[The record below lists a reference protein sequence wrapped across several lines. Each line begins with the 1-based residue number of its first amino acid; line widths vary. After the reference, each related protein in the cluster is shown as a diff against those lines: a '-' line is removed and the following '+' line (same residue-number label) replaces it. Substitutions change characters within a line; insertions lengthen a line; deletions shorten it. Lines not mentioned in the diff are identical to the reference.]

1 MHKGKLILLVLAV
14 ALLAGLA
21 WWRSERG
28 DDPLAEGSEMALCP
42 NLDVARVAGIRT
54 ENTAARQ
61 EVRMERDEQG
71 VWWLVE
77 PLEWRA
83 DDGVVRQLLEI
94 AQHGRGVPA
103 PDLEPEDAGLSP
115 PKATLEFLERRL
127 DGSERRHRIAFG
139 ANDIGPQRM
148 FALVGDPGAGTL
160 VRTSRAPM
168 ALLELPVH
176 EFRDRRLVHAQWN
189 QVTALE
195 RRGAL
200 QLPQDG
206 EAGETEAPPPWPLD
220 VRAEAETDG
229 WYSSDPVRVRLDP
242 QALGLLLRALTQL
255 RARGFYDDSPDET
268 KSLGLDPPQFE
279 LTFELGGGDSFS
291 YRVGHRQLAPDEPI
305 PEFDDLDWLV
315 QLEGRSHVMRLDGL
329 DVRLLAS
336 PLEHLVD
343 HQLVRFDRTQA
354 RAVTVELDG
363 RRIELVRP
371 FGQWLVPSEGGGRPA
386 DAATVGDLFTALE
399 RLELLGFPWLTPQ
412 GAGPAVDPG
421 AGGVVGRLEVR
432 VDGPDGEL
440 VLGGEFA
447 APVEIG
453 GVRGRPYRRL
463 GEVAFGLLAEEDL
476 GRLLPD
482 PSRLLSLELL
492 NLDELRQSEVRASG
506 LGRTR
511 HWVRDPQKGHWTAVG
526 AELEDKRFALIVD
539 ALLRVR
545 AERMHT
551 ASELGER
558 GLVETVDVELIAADG
573 TSARYQLGRAPDL
586 DPEGVFVRIDGTL
599 ARVAPAGYE
608 RLRELLDVR

>member
-1 MHKGKLILLVLAV
+1 MHSGKLILLVLAV

-28 DDPLAEGSEMALCP
+28 DGPLAEAVDVALCP
-42 NLDVARVAGIRT
+42 NLDVARVAGIRIEHT
-54 ENTAARQ
+54 GQRQ

-83 DDGVVRQLLEI
+83 DDGVVRQLLET
-94 AQHGRGVPA
+94 AQRGRGTPA
-103 PDLEPEDAGLSP
+103 PDLEPADAGLNP
-115 PKATLEFLERRL
+115 PQVTLEFLERRL

-148 FALVGDPGAGTL
+148 FALVGEPGAGTL

-168 ALLELPVH
+168 ALLDLPVH

-195 RRGAL
+195 RNGAL
-200 QLPQDG
+200 TLPAKEG
-206 EAGETEAPPPWPLD
+206 EAEASTAWSLD
-220 VRAEAETDG
+220 LRAEAETDG
-229 WYSSDPVRVRLDP
+229 WYTSLPVRVRLDP
-242 QALGLLLRALTQL
+242 QALGLVLRALTQL
-255 RARGFYDDSPDET
+255 RAHGFYDDSPEET
-268 KSLGLDPPQFE
+268 KSLGLDPPLFE
-279 LTFELGGGDSFS
+279 VAFELGGGDNFVF
-291 YRVGHRQLAPDEPI
+291 RVGHRQLAPDEPV
-305 PEFDDLDWLV
+305 PAFDDLDWLV
-315 QLEGRSHVMRLDGL
+315 QLQGRSNVMRLDGL

-343 HQLVRFDRTQA
+343 HQLLRFDRAQA

-363 RRIELVRP
+363 RRVEVVRP
-371 FGQWLVPSEGGGRPA
+371 FGNWLVPSEGGGRPA
-386 DAATVGDLFTALE
+386 DAAMVGDLFTALE
-399 RLELLGFPWLTPQ
+399 RLELLGFPWIAPD
-412 GAGPAVDPG
+412 GAGPVVDAA
-421 AGGVVGRLEVR
+421 AGGIVGRLEVR

-447 APVEIG
+447 APVDIG

-463 GEVAFGLLAEEDL
+463 GEDAFGLLAEEDV

-482 PSRLLSLELL
+482 ASRLLSAELL

-511 HWVRDPQKGHWTAVG
+511 HWVRDSQKGHWNAAG
-526 AELEDKRFALIVD
+526 AELEDKRFALVVD
-539 ALLRVR
+539 ALLRLR
-545 AERMHT
+545 AERMHEE
-551 ASELGER
+551 SELGER
-558 GLVETVDVELIAADG
+558 GLIETVDVELLAADG
-573 TSARYQLGRAPDL
+573 TSARYQLGRAPNL